1 MRLTDECDIITVG
14 PMEKT
19 TAWALLGKKLGQSN
33 TTKDM
38 QNLAAALDHIPL
50 AIAQAGAYIKRRGSD
65 CSVESYLAKIEK
77 SGKSRTR
84 LLKSASKE
92 LQKELRRDEEAQDSI
107 ILTWQV
113 SFDHVRATRPSAA
126 DLLSLMSMYNYQG
139 IPKYLLWTRGSDTRP
154 DTELASVSG
163 SVERDGDASSSAS
176 DDEDSEED
184 EFEDDVLTLK
194 DFHFISTTS
203 SDTAFEMHRLVQL
216 AAREW
221 LHSHELYQEWAQK
234 SVERLNEALPYGR
247 YENREWCGELYPHV
261 QSTLSLQFD
270 GREASLQRA
279 SIQHK
284 AARYNWARGL
294 YSEAEALV
302 AKTYRTRVTM
312 LGLEDDQT
320 LEALNL
326 YGMTMSKQ
334 GNHRAAEEHLRR
346 ALGGLEKVLGKEH
359 PDTLWSV
366 ESLGGVLQYQGYCKA
381 AEECHRRAL
390 EGREKV
396 LGKEHPN
403 TLQSVSNLG
412 AVLLSQR
419 QYKAAEEHLRRA
431 LEGHEKVLGKEHP
444 DTLHCIW
451 CLADL
456 MKRLDRTAEALLLY
470 GRAASGFNAALG
482 SEHPYTVGCKRQLRQ
497 LQQRPSDVQEL
508 HSIHSLDM
516 WGRFRNFFHSK

>member
-1 MRLTDECDIITVG
+1 VLDNVDDAGFLFRPPDENDESGSNRFALRHRLDYLPPCAQGSILVTSRYRAAAMRLTDECDIITVG

-184 EFEDDVLTLK
+184 EFEDDILTLK

-203 SDTAFEMHRLVQL
+203 SDTAFEMLRLVQL

-334 GNHRAAEEHLRR
+334 GNHRAAEEHL
-346 ALGGLEKVLGKEH
+346 
-359 PDTLWSV
+359 
-366 ESLGGVLQYQGYCKA
+366 
-381 AEECHRRAL
+381 
-390 EGREKV
+390 
-396 LGKEHPN
+396 
-403 TLQSVSNLG
+403 
-412 AVLLSQR
+412 
-419 QYKAAEEHLRRA
+419 
-431 LEGHEKVLGKEHP
+431 
-444 DTLHCIW
+444 
-451 CLADL
+451 
-456 MKRLDRTAEALLLY
+456 
-470 GRAASGFNAALG
+470 
-482 SEHPYTVGCKRQLRQ
+482 
-497 LQQRPSDVQEL
+497 
-508 HSIHSLDM
+508 
-516 WGRFRNFFHSK
+516 